1 MVAEVFEQSKLSR
14 AICRGVFVADPEL
27 ESAVLRTIR
36 AITLEEVM
44 IQRLEFVELSGSVYV

>member
-14 AICRGVFVADPEL
+14 AI

-36 AITLEEVM
+36 AIILGEVM